1 MPPITAQAPTKSRTE
16 ILASV
21 HAETEEFTISTPL
34 PVSAS
39 QKPVMQIK
47 LGMLLLASASA
58 ISRLLLVP
66 LVRFGTTRLVGA
78 LFAVLSVKSQIQLEQ
93 SVCALT
99 LLLQQDVQLAE
110 PGVILPAD
118 VIVPHQIQLA
128 TLGSH
133 GVIIAVHAKS
143 NVLSQSDLIQLE
155 HNAFAPKLPQLLL
168 VLLIEC
174 GTLLPADAT
183 ALVTQLSVKA
193 TSSGVLRSAPVYA
206 T

>member
-1 MPPITAQAPTKSRTE
+1 
-16 ILASV
+16 
-21 HAETEEFTISTPL
+21 
-34 PVSAS
+34 
-39 QKPVMQIK
+39 
-47 LGMLLLASASA
+47 
-58 ISRLLLVP
+58 
-66 LVRFGTTRLVGA
+66 
-78 LFAVLSVKSQIQLEQ
+78 
-93 SVCALT
+93 VCALS
-99 LLLQQDVQLAE
+99 LLLQQDVQTAE

-118 VIVPHQIQLA
+118 VIVASKKVA

-155 HNAFAPKLPQLLL
+155 HNAFAPKLPQLFI

-193 TSSGVLRSAPVYA
+193 TSSGVRSAPVYA

>member
-1 MPPITAQAPTKSRTE
+1 MSAITAQAPTKSRTE

-21 HAETEEFTISTPL
+21 NAEREQLTMSKPL

-39 QKPVMQIK
+39 QKPATNIK
-47 LGMLLLASASA
+47 FGMLLLASASA
-58 ISRLLLVP
+58 ISRLLNVP

-93 SVCALT
+93 SVCALS
-99 LLLQQDVQLAE
+99 LLLQQDVQTAE

-118 VIVPHQIQLA
+118 VIVASKKVA

-133 GVIIAVHAKS
+133 GVIIAVHA